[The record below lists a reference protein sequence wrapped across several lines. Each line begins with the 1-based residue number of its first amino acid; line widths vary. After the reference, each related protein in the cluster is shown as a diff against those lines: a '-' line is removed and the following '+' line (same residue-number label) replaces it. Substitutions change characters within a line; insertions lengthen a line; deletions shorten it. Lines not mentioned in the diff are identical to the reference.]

1 MAKLKLVVEKLDDVE
16 EASRGLYVEK
26 DGKFVLDVDGIEDTS
41 GLKSA
46 LQKERSAR
54 EAKDKQVRAWERLG
68 KSPEDIENL
77 IAEQDKIAEERAKAE
92 EEKAAKAGEWDKLKA
107 QMNDKHQV
115 ELKAKDDSISSMRKA
130 LEKHLVDAA
139 ATSAIAAEKGVSDL
153 LLPHV
158 QKHVKV
164 VEEDG
169 EFVVKV
175 VDAKG
180 DPRVNGKGDPLTI
193 SDLVKEM
200 KESEVYG
207 RAFDASGQSG
217 SGKPPTRSPSG
228 GPGSAT
234 KSSFKSEKE
243 RAAWVDA
250 HGFEAYRALPD

>member
-1 MAKLKLVVEKLDDVE
+1 MAKLKLVVEKLDDIE
-16 EASRGLYVEK
+16 ESSRGLYVEK
-26 DGKFVLDVDGIEDTS
+26 DGKFVLDVDGVEDTS

-46 LQKERSAR
+46 LQKERLAR

-68 KSPEDIENL
+68 RSPEEIESL
-77 IAEQDKIAEERAKAE
+77 IAEQDKIAEERSKAE

-107 QMNDKHQV
+107 QMNDKHQT
-115 ELKAKDDSISSMRKA
+115 ELKSKDDSISNMRKS

-139 ATSAIAAEKGVSDL
+139 ATSAIAAEKGVADL

-158 QKHVKV
+158 QRHVKV

-207 RAFDASGQSG
+207 RAFDASGHSG

-234 KSSFKSEKE
+234 KSGFKTEKE

-250 HGFEAYRALPD
+250 HGFEAYKNLPD